1 MTTMIFGLDLNR
13 NISFGILKPT
23 SRLASLQQDFLASR
37 VRTTV
42 VWVRKKLTAGILLRN
57 TWMFASK
64 PALMLKVLTPKL
76 LPGSGSSR
84 YLPKA
89 LKKQAT
95 RYGSHVICWK
105 GSAKATVCPS
115 SGIANHWSS
124 STGGGRGGGPAAR
137 GAGGG
142 PAGGGGRAG
151 R

>member
-1 MTTMIFGLDLNR
+1 MTTMIFGLDLNW
-13 NISFGILKPT
+13 NISFGILIPT
-23 SRLASLQQDFLASR
+23 CRLACLQQDFLARR

-64 PALMLKVLTPKL
+64 PALMLKVFTPKL

-95 RYGSHVICWK
+95 RYGSHVFCWF
-105 GSAKATVCPS
+105 GLVFVLVCLS
-115 SGIANHWSS
+115 
-124 STGGGRGGGPAAR
+124 
-137 GAGGG
+137 
-142 PAGGGGRAG
+142 
-151 R
+151 